1 MRMVK
6 WITASNSEQIQKRTV
21 SDRKT
26 IPHQRVGDRLIDQ
39 DQLSGAGCGKPQA
52 LQNRPGD
59 KRIKDLFLVLKGE
72 NEYNNFKY

>member
-6 WITASNSEQIQKRTV
+6 WITASNSEQVQKRTV

-39 DQLSGAGCGKPQA
+39 DQLSGAGWVNHRHCKIDPETRE
-52 LQNRPGD
+52 L
-59 KRIKDLFLVLKGE
+59 KIFFL
-72 NEYNNFKY
+72 Y